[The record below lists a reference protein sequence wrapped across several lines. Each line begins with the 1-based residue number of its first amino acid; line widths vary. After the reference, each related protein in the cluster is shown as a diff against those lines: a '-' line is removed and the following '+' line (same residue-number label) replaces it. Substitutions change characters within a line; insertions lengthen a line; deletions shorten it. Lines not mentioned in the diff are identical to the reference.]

1 MKQNPKQATV
11 AGLLGIFLGG
21 VGAHSFYLGE
31 KVKGIIHACLAGVAF
46 LILLIA
52 GIIVPA
58 SMSPLVLMFSG
69 VAGILNFFC
78 ILGWL
83 IAVGN
88 GIWALVEAI
97 IILVQGDAGLAA
109 RGIDTLTVPA
119 EKTSKSAK
127 GKGATKGTAK
137 SATTKTVAAKT
148 ADGKA
153 VAAHPAKRKPM
164 DPATKKKLILGLSIG
179 GGVLVLAVIAIVVIA
194 VVTHVDY
201 GATYRAAKELD
212 EKISDFYS
220 SSDCADAYLKADS
233 TYVDEDDYNDALDEC
248 KAMATELDELV
259 NALGSTSGIK
269 NDSELKAA
277 YDKFVADYRKVIPD
291 QATLDA
297 GLATLKA
304 VHQFMLAV
312 DELDLDEAGE
322 AEIQEACNY
331 LINSGNAQLATVGQG
346 VAPLMTDYVNTYRT
360 WLDSS
365 GYYNDEYDAYQAAE
379 EALENYMDDN
389 DVTKDELIT
398 FELDGAGDVYDAYSD
413 LYDDIVSAYELH
425 YDGKG
430 GCSTSYDGTVY
441 CD

>member
-52 GIIVPA
+52 GVIVPA
-58 SMSPLVLMFSG
+58 SMSPLVLMFSV
-69 VAGILNFFC
+69 VAGLLKKNC
-78 ILGWL
+78 ILAWL

-119 EKTSKSAK
+119 EKTGKSAETK
-127 GKGATKGTAK
+127 DKGAAKGTTK
-137 SATTKTVAAKT
+137 SAATKAA
-148 ADGKA
+148 GSKA
-153 VAAHPAKRKPM
+153 VAARPAKRKPM

-179 GGVLVLAVIAIVVIA
+179 GGVIVLAIIAIVVIA

-212 EKISDFYS
+212 EKINDFYS
-220 SSDCADAYLKADS
+220 SSDCADAYLEADS

-259 NALGSTSGIK
+259 NVLGSTSGIK

-346 VAPLMTDYVNTYRT
+346 VAPLLTDYVNTYRT

-379 EALENYMDDN
+379 EALENYLDDN

>member
-52 GIIVPA
+52 GVIVPA

-78 ILGWL
+78 ILAWL

-119 EKTSKSAK
+119 EKTGKSAETK
-127 GKGATKGTAK
+127 DKGAAK
-137 SATTKTVAAKT
+137 STTKSAATK
-148 ADGKA
+148 AAGSKA
-153 VAAHPAKRKPM
+153 VAARPAKRKPM
-164 DPATKKKLILGLSIG
+164 NPATKKKLILGLSIG
-179 GGVLVLAVIAIVVIA
+179 GGVIVLAIIAIVVIA
-194 VVTHVDY
+194 AVTHVDY

-277 YDKFVADYRKVIPD
+277 YDEFVADYRKVIPD

-346 VAPLMTDYVNTYRT
+346 VAPLLIDYVNTYRT

-379 EALENYMDDN
+379 EALENYLDEN

>member
-52 GIIVPA
+52 GVIVPA

-78 ILGWL
+78 ILAWL

-119 EKTSKSAK
+119 EKTGKSAETK
-127 GKGATKGTAK
+127 DKGAAK
-137 SATTKTVAAKT
+137 STTKSAATK
-148 ADGKA
+148 AAGSKA
-153 VAAHPAKRKPM
+153 VAARPAKRKPM
-164 DPATKKKLILGLSIG
+164 NPATKKKLILGLSIG
-179 GGVLVLAVIAIVVIA
+179 GGVIVLAIIAIVVIA
-194 VVTHVDY
+194 AVTHVDY

-269 NDSELKAA
+269 NDSELKVA

-346 VAPLMTDYVNTYRT
+346 VAPLLIDYVNTYRT

-365 GYYNDEYDAYQAAE
+365 GYYNDEYDVYQAAE
-379 EALENYMDDN
+379 EALENYLDDN